1 MFLPIFAILRLL
13 RRFSRIESRFVEFR
27 SEVKKMRQSKKAW
40 IRKIDFVF
48 YNEAEIRLLV
58 KEARSKLEEHAIK
71 RSGGTADPTAREA
84 ISNLTPVKSIT
95 LKGKELSRPEDWLQV
110 IDNSY
115 DWARKQGNPRYIIAK
130 LKYIGEDYRLISMKC
145 HVSIRFQ
152 YALIENFR
160 RYATSKARDLEY
172 VFIVKK

>member
-27 SEVKKMRQSKKAW
+27 SEVKKMRQSRKAW

-84 ISNLTPVKSIT
+84 ISNLTPLKSIT

-115 DWARKQGNPRYIIAK
+115 EAK

-160 RYATSKARDLEY
+160 RYATSKARDLGLISEEEY
-172 VFIVKK
+172 EKIFL